1 MSKIITAN
9 HLVVGDVV
17 FLAEDGWTPVVDRA
31 VVADDD
37 AALQQLLARAAE
49 AEEAN
54 IVVGPYAV
62 DVRREG
68 GRIVPLHY
76 REAMRTRGP
85 TVRPDLGH
93 QAELGSQP

>member
-1 MSKIITAN
+1 MPKIITAN

-37 AALQQLLARAAE
+37 DALQQLLAWAAQAE
-49 AEEAN
+49 AAN

-62 DVRREG
+62 EIRREG

-85 TVRPDLGH
+85 TVRPDLGR
-93 QAELGSQP
+93 QAEPGSRP

>member
-37 AALQQLLARAAE
+37 AALQPLLARAAE

-54 IVVGPYAV
+54 IVVGAYAV

-93 QAELGSQP
+93 QAEAGGQP

>member
-37 AALQQLLARAAE
+37 TALQQLLARAAE

-54 IVVGPYAV
+54 IVVGAYAV
-62 DVRREG
+62 DVRRDG
-68 GRIVPLHY
+68 GRVVPLHY
-76 REAMRTRGP
+76 REVMRTRGP

-93 QAELGSQP
+93 QAELGGQP

>member
-37 AALQQLLARAAE
+37 AALEQLLARASE